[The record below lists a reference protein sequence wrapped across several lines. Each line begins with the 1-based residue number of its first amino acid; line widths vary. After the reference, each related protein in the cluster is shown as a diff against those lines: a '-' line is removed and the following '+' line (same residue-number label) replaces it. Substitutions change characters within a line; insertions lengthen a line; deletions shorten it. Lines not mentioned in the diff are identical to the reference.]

1 VNNPALGILALALV
15 LTGLFSFASVCVWT
29 HQRRRERE
37 AYYRSETLRR
47 FAETAEAAREL
58 VLEAL
63 HEDERQA
70 VRRRIEGCRL
80 GGVVT
85 VAIGIA
91 MMAFIKAVDAQ
102 SVEPS
107 YLVGLIPVSVG
118 LGLLLDVYVLAPR
131 ESTIAGPASNR

>member
-1 VNNPALGILALALV
+1 VNSPPTLGVLALALV
-15 LTGLFSFASVCVWT
+15 LTAFFSFASVCVWA

-47 FAETAEAAREL
+47 FSETGGAALEL

-63 HEDERQA
+63 REDERQA
-70 VRRRIEGCRL
+70 VRRRVEGCKL

-85 VAIGIA
+85 LAVGIA
-91 MMAFIKAVDAQ
+91 MMAFIKAVDAR

-118 LGLLLDVYVLAPR
+118 LSLLLYVYVLAPR
-131 ESTIAGPASNR
+131 ESATAPTDR